1 MQNKTAANAWAFEIL
16 ILDSLIK
23 LKKELHKHKT
33 QTYAIVAQPGQ
44 SD

>member
-23 LKKELHKHKT
+23 LKKELKEEKEEKEDADDKT
-33 QTYAIVAQPGQ
+33 L
-44 SD
+44 